1 MYYTMKD
8 TFTTLCCKYI
18 NVVNIKHK
26 LVNSLHV
33 NIYCLYHNDIKMQ
46 SNGILVE
53 IRLNK

>member
-1 MYYTMKD
+1 MKD